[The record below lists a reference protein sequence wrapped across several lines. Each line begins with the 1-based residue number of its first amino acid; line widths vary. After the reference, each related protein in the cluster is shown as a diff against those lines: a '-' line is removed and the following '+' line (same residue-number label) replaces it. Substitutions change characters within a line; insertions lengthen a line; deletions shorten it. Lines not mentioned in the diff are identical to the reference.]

1 LSGRDASN
9 EVWHN
14 HQWLESHERCG
25 EFWQFVSLEPDRVT
39 RTVDVLVKQGI
50 VARRQDKQDR
60 RRISLSLT
68 AKGKRI
74 HEQIERVRYAL
85 EYEFLSV
92 LDDTELETLYR
103 ILDKLEPQAKS
114 IFTSDGAWE
123 RIVNKYDADSFKKF
137 GLWKTDLFYR
147 RRASAGS
154 EALCIISARTG
165 VGWAPRRKPLLVSLS
180 RTCP

>member
-1 LSGRDASN
+1 MNVRVSRIVKVDLKQRTTYRFSLILKRLVDCLAEMHQTKFGITINGWKVMSVVGRFAPLAAV
-9 EVWHN
+9 EV
-14 HQWLESHERCG
+14 G
-25 EFWQFVSLEPDRVT
+25 QFVSLEPDRVT
-39 RTVDVLVKQGI
+39 RTVDVLVRQGI

-74 HEQIERVRYAL
+74 QEQIERVRYAL

-114 IFTSDGAWE
+114 IFTSDGAWQ
-123 RIVNKYDADSFKKF
+123 RIVNKYDADSFKKL
-137 GLWKTDLFYR
+137 GL
-147 RRASAGS
+147 
-154 EALCIISARTG
+154 
-165 VGWAPRRKPLLVSLS
+165 
-180 RTCP
+180 

>member
-1 LSGRDASN
+1 MNVRVSRIVKVDLKQRTTYRFSLILKRLVDCLAEMHQTKFGITINGWKVMSVVGRFAPLAAV
-9 EVWHN
+9 EV
-14 HQWLESHERCG
+14 G
-25 EFWQFVSLEPDRVT
+25 QFVSLEPDRVT

-74 HEQIERVRYAL
+74 QKQIERVRYAL

-103 ILDKLEPQAKS
+103 VLDKLEPQAKS
-114 IFTSDGAWE
+114 IFTSHGAWQ
-123 RIVNKYDADSFKKF
+123 RIVNKYDADSFKKL
-137 GLWKTDLFYR
+137 GL
-147 RRASAGS
+147 
-154 EALCIISARTG
+154 
-165 VGWAPRRKPLLVSLS
+165 
-180 RTCP
+180 

>member
-1 LSGRDASN
+1 MNVRVSRIVKVDLKQRTTYRFSLILKRLVDCLAEMHQTKFGITINGWKIMSVVGRFAPLAAV
-9 EVWHN
+9 EV
-14 HQWLESHERCG
+14 G
-25 EFWQFVSLEPDRVT
+25 QFVSLEPDRVT

-74 HEQIERVRYAL
+74 QEQIERVRYAL

-114 IFTSDGAWE
+114 IFTSDGAWQ
-123 RIVNKYDADSFKKF
+123 RIVNKYDADSFKKL
-137 GLWKTDLFYR
+137 GL
-147 RRASAGS
+147 
-154 EALCIISARTG
+154 
-165 VGWAPRRKPLLVSLS
+165 
-180 RTCP
+180 

>member
-1 LSGRDASN
+1 MNVRVSRIVKVDLKQRTTYRFSLILKRLVDCLAEMHQTKFGITINGWKVMSVVGRFAPLAAV
-9 EVWHN
+9 EV
-14 HQWLESHERCG
+14 G
-25 EFWQFVSLEPDRVT
+25 QFVSLEPDRVT

-74 HEQIERVRYAL
+74 QKQIERVRYAL
-85 EYEFLSV
+85 EYELLSV

-114 IFTSDGAWE
+114 IFTSHGAWQ
-123 RIVNKYDADSFKKF
+123 RIVNKYDTDSFKKL
-137 GLWKTDLFYR
+137 GL
-147 RRASAGS
+147 
-154 EALCIISARTG
+154 
-165 VGWAPRRKPLLVSLS
+165 
-180 RTCP
+180 

>member
-1 LSGRDASN
+1 MNVRVSRIVKVDLKQRTTYRFSLILKRLVDCLAEMHQTKFGITINGWKVMSVVGRFAPLAAV
-9 EVWHN
+9 EV
-14 HQWLESHERCG
+14 G
-25 EFWQFVSLEPDRVT
+25 QFVSLEPDRVT

-68 AKGKRI
+68 AKGKCI
-74 HEQIERVRYAL
+74 QEQIERVRYAL

-123 RIVNKYDADSFKKF
+123 RIVNKYDADSFKKL
-137 GLWKTDLFYR
+137 GL
-147 RRASAGS
+147 
-154 EALCIISARTG
+154 
-165 VGWAPRRKPLLVSLS
+165 
-180 RTCP
+180 

>member
-1 LSGRDASN
+1 MNVRVSRIVKVDLKQRTTYRFSLILKRLVDCLAEMHQTKFGITINGWKVMSVVGRFAPLAAV
-9 EVWHN
+9 EV
-14 HQWLESHERCG
+14 G
-25 EFWQFVSLEPDRVT
+25 QFVSLEPDRVT
-39 RTVDVLVKQGI
+39 RTVDVLVKRGI

-74 HEQIERVRYAL
+74 QEQIERVRYAL

-123 RIVNKYDADSFKKF
+123 RIVNKYDADSFKRL
-137 GLWKTDLFYR
+137 GL
-147 RRASAGS
+147 
-154 EALCIISARTG
+154 
-165 VGWAPRRKPLLVSLS
+165 
-180 RTCP
+180 

>member
-1 LSGRDASN
+1 MNVRVSRIVKVDLKQRTTYRFSLILKRLVDCLAEMHQTKFGITINGWKVMSVVGRFAPLAAV
-9 EVWHN
+9 EV
-14 HQWLESHERCG
+14 G
-25 EFWQFVSLEPDRVT
+25 QFVSLEPDRVT
-39 RTVDVLVKQGI
+39 RTVDVLVKQRI

-74 HEQIERVRYAL
+74 QEQIERVRYAL

-114 IFTSDGAWE
+114 IFTSDGAWQ
-123 RIVNKYDADSFKKF
+123 RIVNKYDADSFKKL
-137 GLWKTDLFYR
+137 GL
-147 RRASAGS
+147 
-154 EALCIISARTG
+154 
-165 VGWAPRRKPLLVSLS
+165 
-180 RTCP
+180 

>member
-1 LSGRDASN
+1 MNVRVSRIVKVDLKQRTTYRFSLILKRLVDCLAEMHQTKFGITINGWKVMSVVGRFAPLAAV
-9 EVWHN
+9 EV
-14 HQWLESHERCG
+14 G
-25 EFWQFVSLEPDRVT
+25 QFVSLEPDRVT

-74 HEQIERVRYAL
+74 QEQIERVRYAL

-114 IFTSDGAWE
+114 IFTSDGAWQ
-123 RIVNKYDADSFKKF
+123 RIVNKYDADSFKKL
-137 GLWKTDLFYR
+137 GL
-147 RRASAGS
+147 
-154 EALCIISARTG
+154 
-165 VGWAPRRKPLLVSLS
+165 
-180 RTCP
+180 

>member
-1 LSGRDASN
+1 MNVRVSRIVKVDLKQRTTYRFSLILKRLVDCLAEMHQTKFGITINGWKVMSVVGRFAPLAAV
-9 EVWHN
+9 EV
-14 HQWLESHERCG
+14 G
-25 EFWQFVSLEPDRVT
+25 QFVSLEPDRVT

-50 VARRQDKQDR
+50 VVRRQDKQDR

-74 HEQIERVRYAL
+74 QEQIERVRYAL

-123 RIVNKYDADSFKKF
+123 RIVNKYDADSFKKL
-137 GLWKTDLFYR
+137 GL
-147 RRASAGS
+147 
-154 EALCIISARTG
+154 
-165 VGWAPRRKPLLVSLS
+165 
-180 RTCP
+180 

>member
-1 LSGRDASN
+1 MNVRVSRIVKVDLKQRTTYRFSLILKRLVDCLAEMHQTKFGITINGWKVMSVVGRFAPLAAV
-9 EVWHN
+9 EV
-14 HQWLESHERCG
+14 G
-25 EFWQFVSLEPDRVT
+25 QFVSLEPDRVT

-74 HEQIERVRYAL
+74 QEQIERVRYAL

-114 IFTSDGAWE
+114 IFTADGAWE
-123 RIVNKYDADSFKKF
+123 RIVNKYDADSFKKL
-137 GLWKTDLFYR
+137 GL
-147 RRASAGS
+147 
-154 EALCIISARTG
+154 
-165 VGWAPRRKPLLVSLS
+165 
-180 RTCP
+180 

>member
-1 LSGRDASN
+1 MNVRVSRIVKVDLKQRTTYRFSLILKRLVDCLAEMHQTKFGITINGWKIMSVVGRFAPLAAV
-9 EVWHN
+9 EV
-14 HQWLESHERCG
+14 G
-25 EFWQFVSLEPDRVT
+25 QFVSLEPDRVT

-74 HEQIERVRYAL
+74 QEQIERVRYAL

-92 LDDTELETLYR
+92 LDDSELETLYR

-114 IFTSDGAWE
+114 IFTSDGAWQ
-123 RIVNKYDADSFKKF
+123 RIVNKYDADSFKKL
-137 GLWKTDLFYR
+137 GL
-147 RRASAGS
+147 
-154 EALCIISARTG
+154 
-165 VGWAPRRKPLLVSLS
+165 
-180 RTCP
+180 

>member
-1 LSGRDASN
+1 MNVRVSRIVKVDLKQRTTYRFSLILKRLVDCLAEMHQTKFGITINGWKVMSVVGRFAPLAAV
-9 EVWHN
+9 EV
-14 HQWLESHERCG
+14 G
-25 EFWQFVSLEPDRVT
+25 QFVSLEPDRVT

-74 HEQIERVRYAL
+74 QEQIERVRYVL

-114 IFTSDGAWE
+114 IFTSDGAWQ
-123 RIVNKYDADSFKKF
+123 RIVNKYDADSFKKL
-137 GLWKTDLFYR
+137 GL
-147 RRASAGS
+147 
-154 EALCIISARTG
+154 
-165 VGWAPRRKPLLVSLS
+165 
-180 RTCP
+180 

>member
-1 LSGRDASN
+1 MNVRVSRIVKVDLKQRTTYRFSLILKRLVDCLAEMHQTKFGITINGWKVMSVVGRFAPLAAV
-9 EVWHN
+9 EV
-14 HQWLESHERCG
+14 G
-25 EFWQFVSLEPDRVT
+25 QFVSLEPDRVT

-74 HEQIERVRYAL
+74 QEQIERVRYAL

-92 LDDTELETLYR
+92 LDDTELETLFR

-123 RIVNKYDADSFKKF
+123 RIVNKYDADSFKKL
-137 GLWKTDLFYR
+137 GL
-147 RRASAGS
+147 
-154 EALCIISARTG
+154 
-165 VGWAPRRKPLLVSLS
+165 
-180 RTCP
+180 

>member
-1 LSGRDASN
+1 MNVRVSRIVKVDLKQRTTYRFSLILKRLVDCLAEMHQTKFGITINGWKVMSVVGRFAPLAAV
-9 EVWHN
+9 EV
-14 HQWLESHERCG
+14 G
-25 EFWQFVSLEPDRVT
+25 QFVSLEPDRVT

-74 HEQIERVRYAL
+74 QEQIERVRYAL

-92 LDDTELETLYR
+92 LDDAELETFYR

-114 IFTSDGAWE
+114 IFTSDGAWQ
-123 RIVNKYDADSFKKF
+123 RIVNKYDADSFKKL
-137 GLWKTDLFYR
+137 GL
-147 RRASAGS
+147 
-154 EALCIISARTG
+154 
-165 VGWAPRRKPLLVSLS
+165 
-180 RTCP
+180 

>member
-1 LSGRDASN
+1 MNVRVSRIVKVDLKQRTTYRFSLILKRLVDCLAEMHQTKFGITINGWKVMSVVGRFAPLAAV
-9 EVWHN
+9 EV
-14 HQWLESHERCG
+14 G
-25 EFWQFVSLEPDRVT
+25 QFVSLEPDRVT

-68 AKGKRI
+68 AKGRRI
-74 HEQIERVRYAL
+74 QEQIERVRYAL

-114 IFTSDGAWE
+114 IFTSDGAWQ
-123 RIVNKYDADSFKKF
+123 RIVNKYDADSFKKL
-137 GLWKTDLFYR
+137 GL
-147 RRASAGS
+147 
-154 EALCIISARTG
+154 
-165 VGWAPRRKPLLVSLS
+165 
-180 RTCP
+180 

>member
-1 LSGRDASN
+1 MNVRVSRIVKVDLKQRTTYRFSLILKRLVDCLAEMHQTKFGITINGWKVMSVVGRFAPLAAV
-9 EVWHN
+9 EV
-14 HQWLESHERCG
+14 G
-25 EFWQFVSLEPDRVT
+25 QFVSLEPDRVT

-74 HEQIERVRYAL
+74 QEQIERVRYAL

-114 IFTSDGAWE
+114 IFTSGGAWE
-123 RIVNKYDADSFKKF
+123 RIVNKYDADSFKKL
-137 GLWKTDLFYR
+137 GL
-147 RRASAGS
+147 
-154 EALCIISARTG
+154 
-165 VGWAPRRKPLLVSLS
+165 
-180 RTCP
+180 

>member
-1 LSGRDASN
+1 MNVRVSRIVKVDLKQRTTYRFSLILKRLVDCLAEMHQTKFGITINGWKVMSVVGRFAPLAAV
-9 EVWHN
+9 EV
-14 HQWLESHERCG
+14 G
-25 EFWQFVSLEPDRVT
+25 QFVSLEPDRVT

-74 HEQIERVRYAL
+74 QEQIERVRYAL

-123 RIVNKYDADSFKKF
+123 RIVNKYDADSFKKL
-137 GLWKTDLFYR
+137 GL
-147 RRASAGS
+147 
-154 EALCIISARTG
+154 
-165 VGWAPRRKPLLVSLS
+165 
-180 RTCP
+180 